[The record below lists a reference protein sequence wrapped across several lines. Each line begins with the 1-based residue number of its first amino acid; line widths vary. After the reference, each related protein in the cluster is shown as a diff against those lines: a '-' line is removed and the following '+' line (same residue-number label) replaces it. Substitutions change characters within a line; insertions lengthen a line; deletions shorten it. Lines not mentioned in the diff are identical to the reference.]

1 MGADTVCNPAESAW
15 SELKKGW
22 KTVTSRFKI
31 GNG

>member
-1 MGADTVCNPAESAW
+1 MGADNVCNPAESAW
-15 SELKKGW
+15 SELREGR